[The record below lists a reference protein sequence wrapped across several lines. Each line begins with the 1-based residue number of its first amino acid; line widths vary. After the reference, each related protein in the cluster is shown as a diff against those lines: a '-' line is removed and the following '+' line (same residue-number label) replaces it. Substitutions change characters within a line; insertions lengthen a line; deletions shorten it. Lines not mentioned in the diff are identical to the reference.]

1 MPVLVAAL
9 LGFIMFYA
17 RLRGVYVA
25 ILMLVVT
32 LLLETFLNQTAGQS
46 WFIGEAHLG
55 GNNGL
60 GRFSGVIREPPGLD
74 FGPDIAFNSRTHA
87 FYYLTF
93 GLAVV
98 CYLGLRCLV
107 NTKAGRV
114 MIAIREDAERTEA
127 LGYDIRLIQL
137 GVFCLGAFLAGLS
150 GILYV
155 SWESFITP
163 SVFGVQNN
171 ILPVIWVAVAGRKS
185 LTATAIGTL
194 VLLWLSQKLAVQG
207 SYALVVQ
214 GAILILVMMLRKAR
228 SRGSSRARRRCG
240 GGSRAGR
247 RHDERGTGRRR
258 RRPAPDMGARQGLR
272 RVQAVDGVDF
282 ALEPGAL
289 RCIIGPNGAGKSTF
303 FKLLLG
309 SIKPDSGTIR
319 FRGRDVTRVEPHR
332 RAHMGIGV
340 KFQHLGV
347 YGDLTV
353 RHNLQ
358 LPLQHS
364 LSGEAMDAEIARLLE
379 RLNLAGTEERR
390 VAELSH
396 GQRQWLAIGMALAM
410 RPVLLLLDEPTA
422 GMGPEETR
430 ATGTLVSS
438 VHADGVTIVVVE
450 HDMAFVRQL
459 GAPVTVLHYGRVFA
473 EGSLAEIENNEE
485 VRNIYLGA
493 SRATPARGHH
503 RR

>member
-1 MPVLVAAL
+1 MERYLGALAGPHEMGRHWGFWVGFLAVVAAGAAAPDYLSRYELLNFSNFLTNVFLALGLCVMWGFCGILSLGQGAFLGLGGYAYGIAGINFIESHGHTWAALGIGLAVPVLVAAL

-74 FGPDIAFNSRTHA
+74 FGPDIAFNSRTRA

-214 GAILILVMMLRKAR
+214 GAILILVMMLLPEGAITGLVAR
-228 SRGSSRARRRCG
+228 TQALRRRL
-240 GGSRAGR
+240 A
-247 RHDERGTGRRR
+247 
-258 RRPAPDMGARQGLR
+258 RRPAP
-272 RVQAVDGVDF
+272 
-282 ALEPGAL
+282 
-289 RCIIGPNGAGKSTF
+289 
-303 FKLLLG
+303 
-309 SIKPDSGTIR
+309 
-319 FRGRDVTRVEPHR
+319 
-332 RAHMGIGV
+332 
-340 KFQHLGV
+340 
-347 YGDLTV
+347 
-353 RHNLQ
+353 
-358 LPLQHS
+358 
-364 LSGEAMDAEIARLLE
+364 
-379 RLNLAGTEERR
+379 
-390 VAELSH
+390 
-396 GQRQWLAIGMALAM
+396 
-410 RPVLLLLDEPTA
+410 
-422 GMGPEETR
+422 
-430 ATGTLVSS
+430 
-438 VHADGVTIVVVE
+438 
-450 HDMAFVRQL
+450 
-459 GAPVTVLHYGRVFA
+459 
-473 EGSLAEIENNEE
+473 
-485 VRNIYLGA
+485 
-493 SRATPARGHH
+493 
-503 RR
+503 